1 MSEDPRVGRSRA
13 IILAAAHEHFVRHGY
28 LGANVD
34 TIAAEAGV
42 SKRTVYN
49 IYGDKESLF
58 RAVLERAFEISERF
72 TRELADG
79 MGGDLEDIAVRLV
92 RAVLGPRVLPLRR
105 MLIGEAGRFPELARE
120 YYERAP
126 GLVMRSLAAHLPA
139 QPGLRIDDPAIA
151 AEHFAFLVLGAP
163 LDRGLFDP
171 DVPADPVARALAGV
185 AAFRRAYEDR

>member
-1 MSEDPRVGRSRA
+1 VTEDPRVGRSRA
-13 IILAAAHEHFVRHGY
+13 IILAAAHDHFVRHGY

-34 TIAAEAGV
+34 AIAAEAGV

-79 MGGDLEDIAVRLV
+79 MGGDLEEIAVRLA

-126 GLVMRSLAAHLPA
+126 GLVMRTLAAHLPTL
-139 QPGLRIDDPAIA
+139 PDLDIDDPGRA
-151 AEHFAFLVLGAP
+151 AEHFAFLVLGAR

-171 DVPADPVARALAGV
+171 EVPEDPDVHALAGV
-185 AAFRRAYEDR
+185 AAFRRAYGTR